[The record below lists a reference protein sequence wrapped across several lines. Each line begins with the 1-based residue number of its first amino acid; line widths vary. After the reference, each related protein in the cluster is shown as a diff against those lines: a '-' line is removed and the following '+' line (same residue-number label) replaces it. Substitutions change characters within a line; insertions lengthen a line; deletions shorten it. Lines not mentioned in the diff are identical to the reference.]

1 MIPTKQAHLQVVADS
16 HPGMM
21 GKNNEDQF
29 SISAFHLSTTDLTPS
44 VFAIIADGIGGHKA
58 GEVASEIA
66 VEMISKAAAQSDASQ
81 PTAIMQAAII
91 QASQAILAESKQEDE
106 KKGMGTTCVCA
117 WVIGNQLYTASV
129 GNSRLYLVR
138 GSKMFQLTVDHTW
151 VQEAVEAGALTDKQ
165 ARLHP
170 HANIIRRYLGSPQ
183 PVEVDL
189 RLRSD
194 RSAVPSEKNQGMR
207 LYPGDRLILCS
218 DGLSDMVEDDVILQ
232 ILRSDELDD
241 VVPALI
247 EEANQNGGKDNITV
261 VALEVP
267 NHRSWLRFPRIDF
280 RDRKV
285 QMALSY
291 IGLGL
296 IALIVLIASVIFGLR
311 VLSTKPTP
319 TPSPTSLAAP
329 TAMIETSTP

>member
-1 MIPTKQAHLQVVADS
+1 MIPVERAHLNVVADS

-29 SISAFHLSTTDLTPS
+29 SISAFQRSATDTTPS
-44 VFAIIADGIGGHKA
+44 LFAVIADGIGGHRA

-66 VEMISKAAAQSDASQ
+66 VEMISDAVARSDASQ

-91 QASQAILAESKQEDE
+91 QASQAIFAESKGEDE
-106 KKGMGTTCVCA
+106 KQGMGTTCVCV
-117 WVIGNQLYTASV
+117 WIIGKQLYTASV
-129 GNSRLYLVR
+129 GNSRLYLLR
-138 GSKMFQLTVDHTW
+138 GSRMHQLTVDHTW
-151 VQEAVEAGALTDKQ
+151 VQEAVEAGALTDDQ
-165 ARLHP
+165 ARIHP
-170 HANIIRRYLGSPQ
+170 HANIIRRYLGSVQ

-194 RSAVPSEKNQGMR
+194 RDPQPTVKNQGMR

-218 DGLSDMVEDDVILQ
+218 DGLSDMVDDETIHNIAKSEQ
-232 ILRSDELDD
+232 LDD

-247 EEANQNGGKDNITV
+247 EEANRNGGKDNITV

-267 NHRSWLRFPRIDF
+267 SSKLWSLIPRIDF

-285 QMALSY
+285 QLAISY
-291 IGLGL
+291 AGLGL
-296 IALIVLIASVIFGLR
+296 IGLIMLVALGMFAWRILF
-311 VLSTKPTP
+311 TQPTP
-319 TPSPTSLAAP
+319 TPTPIPNSAPIIVVETPTP
-329 TAMIETSTP
+329 